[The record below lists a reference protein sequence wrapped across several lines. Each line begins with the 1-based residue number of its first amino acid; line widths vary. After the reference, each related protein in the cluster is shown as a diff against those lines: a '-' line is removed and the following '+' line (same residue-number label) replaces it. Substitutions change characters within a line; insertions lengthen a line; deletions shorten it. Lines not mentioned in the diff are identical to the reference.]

1 MNGEEFEKK
10 WLKKFVPDLTQE
22 QYESCYLNQFLW
34 HVFSYGMI
42 PKDVVLTGEAAGAA
56 YDAADKEGAITIQL
70 DKVMSALNKRK
81 VKDIQTAE
89 IAEKYKK
96 SKAVNKVQELYV
108 VDKDWKWTYVSTHE
122 NGWCG
127 PYFYKID
134 Q

>member
-1 MNGEEFEKK
+1 MNGEECEKK
-10 WLKKFVPDLTQE
+10 WLKKFAPNLTQE

-34 HVFSYGMI
+34 HVFSYGI
-42 PKDVVLTGEAAGAA
+42 VPKDVVLTGDAAGAA

-70 DKVMSALNKRK
+70 DKVMSALKKKK